1 MIGRAPHR
9 SGSMVADARW
19 VGGVYPLIH
28 PEAADL
34 GGASVRLK
42 VRCRVLK
49 PVDAHARGVWCGGM
63 LQIAF

>member
-1 MIGRAPHR
+1 MRTASSALKLGRALR
-9 SGSMVADARW
+9 RTGGVVADARW

-42 VRCRVLK
+42 VRRRVQ
-49 PVDAHARGVWCGGM
+49 AC
-63 LQIAF
+63 

>member
-1 MIGRAPHR
+1 
-9 SGSMVADARW
+9 MVADARW

>member
-1 MIGRAPHR
+1 MRTASNGLTIGSAPRR

-28 PEAADL
+28 PEATDL

-42 VRCRVLK
+42 VRRCFQVY
-49 PVDAHARGVWCGGM
+49 
-63 LQIAF
+63 